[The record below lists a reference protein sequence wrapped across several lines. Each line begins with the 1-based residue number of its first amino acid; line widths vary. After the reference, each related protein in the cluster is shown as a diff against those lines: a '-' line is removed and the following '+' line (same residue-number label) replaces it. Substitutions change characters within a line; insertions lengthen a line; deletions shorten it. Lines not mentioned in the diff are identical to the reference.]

1 MKASSNQVKQGP
13 PLSSVLSK
21 IVKSWIPIIIAGI
34 VVYIIYHLT
43 IYTFN
48 VFPQLAYLRNYEYLI
63 RLSLVLIIGSVLI
76 LTTSREITKALYPY
90 DPHTATALKF
100 ILQLLIALAVI
111 IFVTASIVQYS
122 PAAAALSGTIIGLV
136 LGLAFQQTL
145 NDVISGLVLLISKP
159 FRPGERITFLTW
171 RYGLLRTTY
180 PTEGIPNGFTG
191 TIVDM
196 GLMYT
201 TIVLDNGEVAKV
213 PNSVLKDS
221 MIINQSDVK
230 YRVVRVR
237 LDLPVKIPISEFEN
251 ALRELLIND
260 SVKGIKVLAEETWQ
274 QLETYQVA
282 IVAYGDSSVS
292 KEELKSLVLEK
303 AIEVRSKLSQQKL
316 NR

>member
-1 MKASSNQVKQGP
+1 M
-13 PLSSVLSK
+13 
-21 IVKSWIPIIIAGI
+21 
-34 VVYIIYHLT
+34 
-43 IYTFN
+43 
-48 VFPQLAYLRNYEYLI
+48 
-63 RLSLVLIIGSVLI
+63 VLIIGSI
-76 LTTSREITKALYPY
+76 LMLPTGREITKAFYPY
-90 DPHTATALKF
+90 EPHTATALKF
-100 ILQLLIALAVI
+100 ILQFLIALAVI

-122 PAAAALSGTIIGLV
+122 PAAAALSGTVIGLI

-145 NDVISGLVLLISKP
+145 NDVISGFVLLISKP

-171 RYGLLRTTY
+171 RYGLLRATY
-180 PTEGIPNGFTG
+180 PTEGTPNGFTG

-221 MIINQSDVK
+221 MIISQSDVK
-230 YRVVRVR
+230 YRAVRVR
-237 LDLPVKIPISEFEN
+237 LDLPVKIPVNEFEN

-260 SVKGIKVLAEETWQ
+260 GVKDVRVFAEETWQ

-282 IVAYGDSSVS
+282 IVAYGDSSMS
-292 KEELKSLVLEK
+292 KEELKSLLLER

-316 NR
+316 KQ